1 MPLYNSE
8 SEKIEIIYNTKDEEL
23 QNAYNADGEKIY
35 EKTSVLLTG
44 ISSTYTGGIV
54 PAGTTLHELNGVT
67 VTAHYSDGTSQNI
80 LDYSM
85 SGSLLSGTTNTI
97 TVEYKGFSSTF
108 EVEVEGSVSGY
119 QFYVPGIDNAP
130 LETDISSIPSNA
142 SGWYAAYDSLMEQT
156 NRSGNYSVTRNIDV
170 EGSPRGVSTNGTDLR
185 YYVFVPKT
193 GSYEKTYFLQA
204 GTHSSEKN
212 ALLSCLRICTIL
224 CTIDLTKS
232 INETL
237 KYVCQNVRFI
247 VNPLAN
253 PSMGLTNENGVQT
266 NRNYDGWWGRAVGNS
281 ESGDYPFSEPEMRFV
296 RDIILY
302 FGEDNIHAGLD
313 MHNGAGSSEDY
324 WVGYVYNL
332 PQMEE
337 NVRKIVAKCVYDDI
351 NGSNTAY
358 LPDNFTDDNG
368 NLVTDMVGGEFTVS
382 GVTYKTPHCKDTS
395 TSGNVTNFMYRALN
409 VPIHTCEVL
418 KYEYLGLG
426 PGDASV
432 LNKSVKIYMNDIL
445 MDLISNY
452 PRLSDSM
459 DETKPFRIKWCGGNQ
474 EKYFSS
480 RKTVDN
486 ITTTSP
492 NCSYSFRSPKGIDNA
507 YRNLAA
513 NRRNDFQSALAT
525 GEIAEMGGSTSN
537 TEDAASYD
545 KLLTPSDLQIT
556 GSNGTIGYYSLIPD
570 SGSYAHTIILYGGN
584 TTNYNSIINLS
595 NGIIYKFL
603 KILRDYSDK
612 HSLLNSIRNSCR
624 IIVIPPLACD
634 GYTERMGAL
643 TAGDATNNLKEILN
657 DIYGADL
664 FVYFW
669 TENDSGNG
677 YVYTNTD
684 SDGNYLER
692 IAVADTSSSFG
703 IALAEKINAMNAN
716 EVSSVRYELKGEI
729 YGSSESVKSGI
740 LSMLKST
747 YHTNGARVMLSIDP
761 AAYAMANERFMQSTG
776 TETAST
782 GVSRDSYERLND
794 EIARRVSLIANL
806 IEVVI

>member
-8 SEKIEIIYNTKDEEL
+8 SENIEIIYNAESQEL
-23 QNAYNADGEKIY
+23 QSAYNADGEKIY
-35 EKTSVLLTG
+35 GKASVLLTG

-54 PAGTTLHELNGVT
+54 PAGTTLHELDGIT
-67 VTAHYSDGTSQNI
+67 VTAHYSDGTSQNV

-108 EVEVEGSVSGY
+108 EVEVEGSAYGY
-119 QFYVPGIDNAP
+119 QFYVPGVDNAP
-130 LETDISSIPSNA
+130 IETNISNIPSNA

-170 EGSPRGVSTNGTDLR
+170 EGSPRGISTNGTDLR
-185 YYVFVPKT
+185 YYVFVPKS

-204 GTHSSEKN
+204 GTHSTEKN

-232 INETL
+232 INPTL
-237 KYVCQNVRFI
+237 KYVCQNVRFV

-296 RDIILY
+296 RDIVLY

-332 PQMEE
+332 PQMES
-337 NVRKIVAKCVYDDI
+337 NVRKIVAKCVYDDL
-351 NGSNTAY
+351 NGSDTAY
-358 LPDNFTDDNG
+358 LPDDFTDDSG
-368 NLVTDMVGGEFTVS
+368 NLVTDMVGREFIVS

-395 TSGNVTNFMYRALN
+395 TAGNVTNFMYRALN

-418 KYEYLGLG
+418 KYETLGLN

-445 MDLISNY
+445 MDLISDY
-452 PRLSDSM
+452 PRLSDPM

-474 EKYFSS
+474 EKYFNS
-480 RKTVDN
+480 RATVDS
-486 ITTTSP
+486 ITSRSP
-492 NCSYSFRSPKGIDNA
+492 YCSYSFRSSKGIDNA
-507 YRNLAA
+507 YHNLAA

-525 GEIAEMGGSTSN
+525 GEISEMGGTTSN
-537 TEDAASYD
+537 VEDPASYD

-556 GSNGTIGYYSLIPD
+556 GSDRTIGYYSLVPS
-570 SGSYAHTIILYGGN
+570 SGTYNHTVILYGGT
-584 TTNYNSIINLS
+584 TTNYNSTIGLS

-603 KILRDYSDK
+603 KILRDYSET
-612 HSLLNSIRNSCR
+612 HSILNTIRNNCR
-624 IIVIPPLACD
+624 IIVIPPLAYD
-634 GYTERMGAL
+634 GYTEQLGEL
-643 TAGDATNNLKEILN
+643 SDNNATNNLKMILD
-657 DIYGADL
+657 DIGGADL
-664 FVYFW
+664 FVCFW
-669 TENDSGNG
+669 TPNDSGNG
-677 YVYTNTD
+677 YKYTNVD

-692 IAVADTSSSFG
+692 IAVADTGSSFG
-703 IALAEKINAMNAN
+703 IALAEKIDALNAN
-716 EVSSVRYELKGEI
+716 EISSVRYGLKGEI
-729 YGSSESVKSGI
+729 YGSSEKIKPGI

-761 AAYAMANERFMQSTG
+761 KAYAMAKDRFEQSTG
-776 TETAST
+776 TEASST
-782 GVSRDSYERLND
+782 GVSRDAYERLND
-794 EIARRVSLIANL
+794 EIARRVSLLVNL
-806 IEVVI
+806 IDVIL

>member
-1 MPLYNSE
+1 MSLYNYKSE
-8 SEKIEIIYNTKDEEL
+8 EIETIYDTNDEEL
-23 QNAYNADGEKIY
+23 KNAYNTDGEKIY
-35 EKTSVLLTG
+35 EKTTVSLTG
-44 ISSTYTGGIV
+44 ISVVYTGGKV
-54 PAGTTLHELNGVT
+54 PSGTTLNELSGIT
-67 VTAHYSDGTSQNI
+67 VTAHYSDGTNQNVFG
-80 LDYSM
+80 YSM
-85 SGSLLSGTTNTI
+85 SGSLLSGTINVI
-97 TVEYKGFSSTF
+97 TVEYEGFSATF
-108 EVEVEGSVSGY
+108 EVEVEESVTGY
-119 QFYVPGIDNAP
+119 QFYVPGVDNAP
-130 LETDISSIPSNA
+130 LETTISSIPSNA
-142 SGWYAAYDSLMEQT
+142 SGWYAAYDSLMNQS
-156 NRSGNYSVTRNIDV
+156 NQSGNYSITRNIDV
-170 EGSPRGVSTNGTDLR
+170 EGSPRGVSTNGTDMR
-185 YYVFVPKT
+185 YYVFVPKS

-204 GTHSSEKN
+204 GTHSTEKN

-232 INETL
+232 INPTL
-237 KYVCQNVRFI
+237 KYVCQNVRFV

-253 PSMGLTNENGVQT
+253 PSMSLSNENGVQT

-332 PQMEE
+332 PQMES
-337 NVRKIVAKCVYDDI
+337 NVRKIVAKCVYDDL

-358 LPDNFTDDNG
+358 LPDDFTDDSG

-395 TSGNVTNFMYRALN
+395 TAGNVTNFMYRALN

-418 KYEYLGLG
+418 KYETLGLG

-474 EKYFSS
+474 EKYFNS
-480 RKTVDN
+480 RVTVDS
-486 ITTTSP
+486 ITSKSP
-492 NCSYSFRSPKGIDNA
+492 YCSYSFRSSKGIDNA
-507 YRNLAA
+507 YHNLAA

-525 GEIAEMGGSTSN
+525 GEISEMGGTTSN
-537 TEDAASYD
+537 VEEPASYD
-545 KLLTPSDLQIT
+545 KLLTPSNLQIT
-556 GSNGTIGYYSLIPD
+556 GSDRTIGYYSLIPS
-570 SGSYAHTIILYGGN
+570 SGTYNHTVILYGG
-584 TTNYNSIINLS
+584 TTTKFNSTVGLS

-603 KILRDYSDK
+603 KILRDYSET
-612 HSLLNSIRNSCR
+612 HSILNAIRNNCR
-624 IIVIPPLACD
+624 IIVIPPLAYD
-634 GYTERMGAL
+634 GYTEQLGEL
-643 TAGDATNNLKEILN
+643 SDNNATNNLKTILD
-657 DIYGADL
+657 DIGGADL
-664 FVYFW
+664 FVCFW
-669 TENDSGNG
+669 TPNDSGNG
-677 YVYTNTD
+677 YTYTNTD

-692 IAVADTSSSFG
+692 IAVADTGSSFG
-703 IALAEKINAMNAN
+703 IALTEKINGLNAN
-716 EVSSVRYELKGEI
+716 EISSVRYELTGEI
-729 YGSSESVKSGI
+729 YGSSEKVKPGI

-761 AAYAMANERFMQSTG
+761 KAYAMANNRFEQSTG
-776 TETAST
+776 TEGSST
-782 GVSRDSYERLND
+782 GVSRDAYERLND
-794 EIARRVSLIANL
+794 EIARRVSLLVNL
-806 IEVVI
+806 IEVVL